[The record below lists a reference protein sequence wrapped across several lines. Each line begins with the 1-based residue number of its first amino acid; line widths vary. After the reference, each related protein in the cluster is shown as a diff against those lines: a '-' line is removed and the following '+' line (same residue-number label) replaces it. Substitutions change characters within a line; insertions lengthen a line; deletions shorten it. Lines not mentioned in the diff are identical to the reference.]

1 MRKVF
6 LKGVMRKR
14 IERIV
19 RWFYSRRLK
28 DKIRFLFLVL
38 VITYIVTLY
47 FIYNFIVKKNMMDYV
62 LESNYNTMISIGN
75 NLNVEFEAVDT
86 MSQLIMTNSNVI
98 EYLKDREHGDTR
110 INHSAL
116 TAMYDISNKFNY
128 VSSIYIFKDY
138 KEFIHISRQVTNV
151 DLNLVYSSMWRK
163 EILEKRGSPVIR
175 VDGNGAF
182 ERKTGEPLISVIRI
196 INDLDTQ
203 KPIGIIAINLN
214 VGMLEHSYN
223 DMTSDERNFW
233 YYVDGKNILEWNEES
248 EEPDQFQKIG
258 IGKKE
263 FEQNIK
269 QDFGGT
275 RVLSYYRVPN
285 TPFVL
290 AEIERVSFFRYISVQ
305 AIGIIVIVIILSVL
319 CIVVTGIFISVFVT
333 NPIERLMQFM
343 NLDKLGFNKDVTGN
357 SSGFVSKENEIMMK
371 NSRLIEIN
379 QIMRELLEKEKIMR
393 KAEMEVLQE
402 QINPH
407 FLYNTLGFI
416 ADLALEISADEIYD
430 VVETLGNFYRRFLS
444 KGSREIT
451 IREEVAI
458 VKDYLKLQKLRYHD
472 VFEDEY
478 DLQEDCMDFKVPKLI
493 LQPLVEN
500 SLYHGVRLKGEK
512 GIIKISVYAA
522 DDILHICVYDTGVGM
537 SQEQISSIMNGDNKK
552 SFGFKGTMDRIR
564 YYYDVDEVF
573 EIKSE
578 EGKYCLVDIRI
589 PI

>member
-1 MRKVF
+1 
-6 LKGVMRKR
+6 
-14 IERIV
+14 
-19 RWFYSRRLK
+19 
-28 DKIRFLFLVL
+28 
-38 VITYIVTLY
+38 
-47 FIYNFIVKKNMMDYV
+47 MMDYV

-75 NLNVEFEAVDT
+75 NLNVEFEAVNT
-86 MSQLIMTNSNVI
+86 MSQLIMTNSNII
-98 EYLKDREHGDTR
+98 EYLRDRGHGNTR
-110 INHSAL
+110 INHNAL
-116 TAMYDISNKFNY
+116 MAVYDISNKFNY

-138 KEFIHISRQVTNV
+138 KEYIHISRQVTNV
-151 DLNLVYSSMWRK
+151 DLNLVYSPLWKK
-163 EILEKRGSPVIR
+163 EILQKRGSCVIR
-175 VDGNGAF
+175 VNGDGAF
-182 ERKTGEPLISVIRI
+182 ERKSGEPLISVIRI

-214 VGMLEHSYN
+214 VDMLENSFN
-223 DMTSDERNFW
+223 DMTSDDRNFW
-233 YYVDGKNILEWNEES
+233 YYVEGKNILDRSKES
-248 EEPDQFQKIG
+248 EELDQFQKIG

-269 QDFGGT
+269 QGFGVT

-290 AEIERVSFFRYISVQ
+290 AEIDRVSFFRYISVQ
-305 AIGIIVIVIILSVL
+305 AIAIIVIVIILSIL
-319 CIVVTGIFISVFVT
+319 CIVVTGVFISVFVT

-343 NLDKLGFNKDVTGN
+343 NLEKLGFSKNGTGN

-371 NSRLIEIN
+371 NSRLVEIN
-379 QIMRELLEKEKIMR
+379 QIMRELLEQEKIMR

-407 FLYNTLGFI
+407 FLYNTLGSI

-458 VKDYLKLQKLRYHD
+458 IQDYLKLQKLRYHD

-478 DLQEDCMDFKVPKLI
+478 ELQEDWLDFKVPKLI

-512 GIIKISVYAA
+512 GIIKITVFSRGNTM
-522 DDILHICVYDTGVGM
+522 HIIVYDSGIGM
-537 SQEQISSIMNGDNKK
+537 NQFQIAQLLDGKNKT
-552 SFGFKGTMDRIR
+552 SFGFKGTIDRIKNF
-564 YYYDVDEVF
+564 YQVDDVFKIRSVEGEYC
-573 EIKSE
+573 EIE
-578 EGKYCLVDIRI
+578 ITI
-589 PI
+589 PLQK